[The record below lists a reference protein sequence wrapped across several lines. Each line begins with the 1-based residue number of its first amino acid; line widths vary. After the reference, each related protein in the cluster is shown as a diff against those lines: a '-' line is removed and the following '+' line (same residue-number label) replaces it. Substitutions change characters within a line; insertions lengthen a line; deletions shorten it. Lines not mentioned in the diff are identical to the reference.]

1 VIDQWIP
8 ASSLPG
14 IGWPAPPSATTAT
27 ILALAWQLDRS
38 QWWPPAVMRQA
49 QDYQL
54 ARLLEHAARTVAHY
68 RAIDPRDFTSVPILR
83 AIDAQK
89 VDLRSTQ
96 YPKSHGRRGEAKTRS
111 DGRPYV
117 EGNDVIA
124 SLWHAVMLREHGW
137 HQRDPRQRTCSIR
150 HTVNAGVV
158 AKAPDGVRSIDPL
171 LGAPVSALS
180 MQHSTID
187 EQVAWLLREK
197 PRYII
202 TLPTVLHAILGR
214 LRPGQLEDIAQVRT
228 ISEVLEPSTRSLCR
242 EVLGAPIVD
251 TYSAQE
257 VGYIALQC
265 PQHEHYHVVS
275 ERLLVEIL
283 GDDGK
288 PCRAGEQGRVVITD
302 LHNFATPLLRYD
314 IGDYAEIGEA
324 CSCGRGLPVLKRVL
338 GRARNL
344 LVYPDGRMIW
354 PVYGLA
360 CRKVARFAT
369 TQLVQTAI
377 DKLQLRV
384 VPDGPVDI
392 PALAGAV
399 KRVLGDVFD
408 VEVVAVAKIE
418 RSRSGKLEDFISK
431 VSETPRMTGAF

>member
-1 VIDQWIP
+1 M
-8 ASSLPG
+8 L
-14 IGWPAPPSATTAT
+14 
-27 ILALAWQLDRS
+27 
-38 QWWPPAVMRQA
+38 RQA

-54 ARLLEHAARTVAHY
+54 GRLLDHAARTVAHY
-68 RAIDPRDFTSVPILR
+68 RGIDPRDFSSVPILR

-96 YPKSHGRRGEAKTRS
+96 YPKSHGVRGEAKTRS

-124 SLWHAVMLREHGW
+124 RLWHAVMLREHSW

-150 HTVNAGVV
+150 HTVNAGVI
-158 AKAPDGVRSIDPL
+158 AKAPDGLRTVDPL
-171 LGAPVSALS
+171 LGSPISALS

-202 TLPTVLHAILGR
+202 TLPTLLHAILRR
-214 LRPGQLEDIAQVRT
+214 LRPGQLDGIAHVRT
-228 ISEVLEPSTRSLCR
+228 VSEVLEPQTRELCR
-242 EVLGAPIVD
+242 EVLGVSIID

-275 ERLLVEIL
+275 ERLLVEVI
-283 GDDGK
+283 GTDGK

-314 IGDYAEIGEA
+314 IGDYAEVGEP
-324 CSCGRGLPVLKRVL
+324 CPCGRGLPVLRRVL

-384 VPDGPVDI
+384 VPDGPVDG

-399 KRVLGDVFD
+399 KSVLGDVFE
-408 VEVVAVAKIE
+408 VEVVEVSAIE
-418 RSRSGKLEDFISK
+418 RSRSGKLEDFISR
-431 VSETPRMTGAF
+431 VAEFTP